1 MIILKKISVEGF
13 KEFFANLKD
22 NLAYMIPVL
31 LFIGF
36 SISIVA
42 AEKSMGVLFIFKV
55 IFLIW
60 SLYIAM
66 QRKLV
71 YWPLFLIIA
80 FSFFLHAGVSLMF
93 EFDMKNATEA
103 FMVNENRKAKEI
115 LEKIESEDV
124 IKSKHYQLLME
135 NVNVRLKQEVDEL
148 IQKGRDEIKNNR
160 LEEARQTISLIFEY
174 DSENRIAA
182 GMLKTVED
190 KYLLAGEKEL
200 SPETLAEVKTLRRKI
215 NTLIG
220 QRKFADAN
228 SALNE
233 FISENQELSGTN
245 IVIRDLINKID
256 ESEKAFNFNKERQ
269 QNSARIN
276 EAAKLIKEGDYKKSI
291 ILLEEALTYD
301 KNNRT
306 AKRLLDRA
314 GKNLKEEK
322 DKILFKVYS
331 ALFIIIII
339 LIIWFIYS
347 YYRKCPNCR
356 KYSARELMRQEEI
369 SRRFSYRW
377 GFDDEQIPTLI
388 RSIANHYKCRFCSY
402 QWTGISIK
410 ETDA

>member
-1 MIILKKISVEGF
+1 MIIQKKINVKGF
-13 KEFFANLKD
+13 KEFIENLKD
-22 NLAYMIPVL
+22 NLAYMIPVI

-42 AEKSMGVLFIFKV
+42 AEKSMGALFIFQV

-71 YWPLFLIIA
+71 CWPLFLIIA

-103 FMVNENRKAKEI
+103 FMTNDNRRAKEI

-148 IQKGRDEIKNNR
+148 ILKGRDEIKNNR

-174 DSENRIAA
+174 DSENRTAA
-182 GMLKTVED
+182 GMLKTLED
-190 KYLLAGEKEL
+190 KHILAGETEL
-200 SPETLAEVKTLRRKI
+200 NPETLAGVKNLRRKI
-215 NTLIG
+215 NTLLG
-220 QRKFADAN
+220 QRKFADAKR
-228 SALNE
+228 ALDE

-256 ESEKAFNFNKERQ
+256 ESEKAFNFTKERQ
-269 QNSARIN
+269 QNSARIS
-276 EAAKLIKEGDYKKSI
+276 EAAKLIKEGEYKKSI

-322 DKILFKVYS
+322 DKILFRVYS

-356 KYSARELMRQEEI
+356 KYSARELMREEEI

-377 GFDDEQIPTLI
+377 DLDDNKIPTII
-388 RSIANHYKCRFCSY
+388 RSMASHYKCRFCSY
-402 QWTGISIK
+402 QWTAISIK
-410 ETDA
+410 ESDA

>member
-42 AEKSMGVLFIFKV
+42 AEKSMGVLFIFQV